1 MLPGANSW
9 SLKNLHIFI
18 HFTNLTEKKIQKKKY
33 GTKPKCLYR
42 LPLVLWAESR
52 KEGRG
57 PGVLEQA
64 QKAGKEYTAKN
75 DRRERSWK
83 TYCFHWDFESLCHS
97 RNHPFMR
104 SKSFPVPLLVSFP
117 CISMLALLC
126 IAQINSFLQKFS
138 QSKVLTIQLAHTVIQ
153 TSHNHGNQPE
163 KILRIFKMANCNL
176 CSSRTLAGCKCF
188 WRIWHILDALWKD

>member
-1 MLPGANSW
+1 MGQNPNAYTDFHLFCELN
-9 SLKNLHIFI
+9 H
-18 HFTNLTEKKIQKKKY
+18 E
-33 GTKPKCLYR
+33 
-42 LPLVLWAESR
+42 R
-52 KEGRG
+52 KEE
-57 PGVLEQA
+57 VLVCQSKPRK
-64 QKAGKEYTAKN
+64 QGKSTQLKMIEEREAERPTASTEILN
-75 DRRERSWK
+75 H
-83 TYCFHWDFESLCHS
+83 YAHS

-104 SKSFPVPLLVSFP
+104 SKSFAVPLLVSFP
-117 CISMLALLC
+117 CISMLALLS

-188 WRIWHILDALWKD
+188 